1 MPDGHPRAT
10 DADAIRRAVRA
21 GPVAMPGVHD
31 GLSARLAAD
40 AGFGVLFVS
49 GFAVAATRLAAPDL
63 GYVALADM
71 AEVTRWVAR
80 VAGGPVVVDADT
92 GYGNAANARHTVET
106 LVAAGAAGVF
116 LEDQEWP
123 KRCGHFAGKRV
134 VAREDWLAK
143 LRAVVDWREETS
155 RDVYL
160 VARTDARAAIG
171 LEEAIARGRAARSL
185 GVDAV
190 FVEAPEHLD
199 EMEAIAAGLPG
210 VTLVANMVEGGRT
223 PLLTPAELARLG
235 FGLGVT
241 PLSGLMAATRA
252 MRRAY
257 GRLADEGTMRGAE
270 DQLIGF
276 HEFEDVTRLDAHR
289 RLERRYGPG

>member
-171 LEEAIARGRAARSL
+171 LEEASIGVAPPAPWGSTPCSSRRPSASTRWRPSRRGCPASRWSRTWSRAVARHCSRRRSSH
-185 GVDAV
+185 A
-190 FVEAPEHLD
+190 
-199 EMEAIAAGLPG
+199 
-210 VTLVANMVEGGRT
+210 
-223 PLLTPAELARLG
+223 
-235 FGLGVT
+235 
-241 PLSGLMAATRA
+241 SGSDSA
-252 MRRAY
+252 
-257 GRLADEGTMRGAE
+257 
-270 DQLIGF
+270 
-276 HEFEDVTRLDAHR
+276 
-289 RLERRYGPG
+289 